1 MPLRDHGRSESEVH
15 IKNKLSREWY
25 DEQMEN
31 RKSTPAMVSQSIENL
46 YQIFIDL
53 DTLQIIMARIQL
65 DVSFR

>member
-1 MPLRDHGRSESEVH
+1 
-15 IKNKLSREWY
+15 
-25 DEQMEN
+25 MEN